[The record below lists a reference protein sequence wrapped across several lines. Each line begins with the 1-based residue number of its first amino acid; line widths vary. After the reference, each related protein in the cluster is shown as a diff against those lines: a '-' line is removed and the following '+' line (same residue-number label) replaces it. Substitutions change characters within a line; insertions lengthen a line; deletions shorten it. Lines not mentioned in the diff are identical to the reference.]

1 MDEPTN
7 KDLEAIEELHR
18 QDVAAT
24 KAGDYETLMSLM
36 DEECIVFPPDSEP
49 EDGRAYLSRFR
60 ASSDSIEPEPK
71 ILEFLQDWEEVRLL
85 GEFAY
90 EQGIVRYAV
99 RDASGAILRETQRLV
114 RLLRRQ
120 PDGEWRVLRA
130 CFGIFR
136 LHSGSLVRIIA
147 PYSLEPCL

>member
-1 MDEPTN
+1 MNEPTN

-36 DEECIVFPPDSEP
+36 DEECILFPPDSEP
-49 EDGRAYLSRFR
+49 ESGQSYLSRFR
-60 ASSDSIEPEPK
+60 ASSDSNEPEPE
-71 ILEFLQDWEEVRLL
+71 ILELVQDWEEVRLL

-90 EQGIVRYAV
+90 EQGIIRYAV

-120 PDGEWRVLRA
+120 SDGGWRVLRA
-130 CFGIFR
+130 MW
-136 LHSGSLVRIIA
+136 HA
-147 PYSLEPCL
+147 PRRASEETDEKEK

>member
-1 MDEPTN
+1 MDETTN

-36 DEECIVFPPDSEP
+36 DEQCIVFPPDSEP
-49 EDGRAYLSRFR
+49 EGGRAYLSRAL
-60 ASSDSIEPEPK
+60 ASSDSIELQPE
-71 ILEFLQDWEEVRLL
+71 ILELVQDWEEVRLL
-85 GEFAY
+85 GDFAY
-90 EQGIVRYAV
+90 EQGVVRYAV
-99 RDASGAILRETQRLV
+99 RDASGAILRETQRLM

-130 CFGIFR
+130 MW
-136 LHSGSLVRIIA
+136 HA
-147 PYSLEPCL
+147 PRRASEETDENE

>member
-36 DEECIVFPPDSEP
+36 DEECILFPPDSEP

-60 ASSDSIEPEPK
+60 ASSDSIEPEPE

-120 PDGEWRVLRA
+120 PDGRWRVLRA
-130 CFGIFR
+130 MW
-136 LHSGSLVRIIA
+136 HA
-147 PYSLEPCL
+147 PRRELEETDEKEK

>member
-1 MDEPTN
+1 MDETTN

-18 QDVAAT
+18 LDVAAT

-36 DEECIVFPPDSEP
+36 DEQCILFPPDSEP

-60 ASSDSIEPEPK
+60 ASSDSIEPEPE
-71 ILEFLQDWEEVRLL
+71 ILELVQDWEEVRLL
-85 GEFAY
+85 GDFAY

-99 RDASGAILRETQRLV
+99 WDASGAIIRETQRLM

-120 PDGEWRVLRA
+120 PDGEWQVLRA
-130 CFGIFR
+130 MW
-136 LHSGSLVRIIA
+136 HA
-147 PYSLEPCL
+147 PRRASEETDENK

>member
-36 DEECIVFPPDSEP
+36 DEECMVFPPDSEP

-60 ASSDSIEPEPK
+60 ASSDSIEPEPE
-71 ILEFLQDWEEVRLL
+71 ILELVQDWQEVRLL
-85 GEFAY
+85 GDFAY

-99 RDASGAILRETQRLV
+99 RDANGAVIRETQRLM

-120 PDGEWRVLRA
+120 PDGAWRVLRA
-130 CFGIFR
+130 MW
-136 LHSGSLVRIIA
+136 HA
-147 PYSLEPCL
+147 PRPASEETDENE

>member
-60 ASSDSIEPEPK
+60 ASTDSIEPEPE
-71 ILEFLQDWEEVRLL
+71 ILELLQDWEEVRLL
-85 GEFAY
+85 GDFAY

-99 RDASGAILRETQRLV
+99 RDAGGTILRETQRLV

-120 PDGEWRVLRA
+120 PDGGWRVLRA
-130 CFGIFR
+130 MW
-136 LHSGSLVRIIA
+136 HA
-147 PYSLEPCL
+147 PRRASEETDENE

>member
-1 MDEPTN
+1 MDETTN

-36 DEECIVFPPDSEP
+36 DEECILFPPDSEP
-49 EDGRAYLSRFR
+49 EAGQAYLSRVR
-60 ASSDSIEPEPK
+60 DSSDSIEPEPE
-71 ILEFLQDWEEVRLL
+71 ILELAQDWEEVRLL

-99 RDASGAILRETQRLV
+99 RDASGAIIRETQRLV

-120 PDGEWRVLRA
+120 PEGEWRVLRA
-130 CFGIFR
+130 IWHASSR
-136 LHSGSLVRIIA
+136 VS
-147 PYSLEPCL
+147 EETDEKE

>member
-1 MDEPTN
+1 MDETTD

-24 KAGDYETLMSLM
+24 KEGDYETLMSLM
-36 DEECIVFPPDSEP
+36 DEQCILFPPDSEP
-49 EDGRAYLSRFR
+49 EDGRVYLSRAL
-60 ASSDSIEPEPK
+60 ASSDSTELQPE
-71 ILEFLQDWEEVRLL
+71 ILELVQDWEEVRLL

-99 RDASGAILRETQRLV
+99 RDASGDILRETQRLM

-120 PDGEWRVLRA
+120 PDGGWRVLRA
-130 CFGIFR
+130 MW
-136 LHSGSLVRIIA
+136 HA
-147 PYSLEPCL
+147 PRRASEETDENE

>member
-1 MDEPTN
+1 MDKTTN

-36 DEECIVFPPDSEP
+36 DEQCVVFPPDSEP
-49 EDGRAYLSRFR
+49 EGGQAYLSRFR
-60 ASSDSIEPEPK
+60 ASSDSIEPQPE
-71 ILEFLQDWEEVRLL
+71 ILELVQDWEEVRLFDD
-85 GEFAY
+85 FAY

-99 RDASGAILRETQRLV
+99 RDANGAILRETQRLV

-120 PDGEWRVLRA
+120 PEGEWRVLRA
-130 CFGIFR
+130 MW
-136 LHSGSLVRIIA
+136 HA
-147 PYSLEPCL
+147 PRRASEETDENGGKLSTHPI

>member
-1 MDEPTN
+1 MDETTN

-36 DEECIVFPPDSEP
+36 DEQCIVFPPDSEP
-49 EDGRAYLSRFR
+49 EGGRVYLSRVL
-60 ASSDSIEPEPK
+60 ASSDSIEPQPE
-71 ILEFLQDWEEVRLL
+71 ILELVQDWEEVRLL
-85 GEFAY
+85 GDFAY
-90 EQGIVRYAV
+90 EQGIVRYTV

-120 PDGEWRVLRA
+120 PEGEWRVLRA
-130 CFGIFR
+130 IW
-136 LHSGSLVRIIA
+136 HA
-147 PYSLEPCL
+147 PRRASEETDENE

>member
-36 DEECIVFPPDSEP
+36 DEQCVVLPPDSEP
-49 EDGRAYLSRFR
+49 EGGQAYLSRAL
-60 ASSDSIEPEPK
+60 ASSDSIEPEPE
-71 ILEFLQDWEEVRLL
+71 ILELVQDWEEVRLL
-85 GEFAY
+85 GDFAY
-90 EQGIVRYAV
+90 EQGVVEYAV
-99 RDASGAILRETQRLV
+99 RDANGAIIRETQRLM

-120 PDGEWRVLRA
+120 PDGEWRVFRA
-130 CFGIFR
+130 MW
-136 LHSGSLVRIIA
+136 H
-147 PYSLEPCL
+147 EPRRASEGKNQV

>member
-1 MDEPTN
+1 MDETTN

-60 ASSDSIEPEPK
+60 ASSDSIEPEPE
-71 ILEFLQDWEEVRLL
+71 ILELLQDWEEVRLL

-99 RDASGAILRETQRLV
+99 RDASGAGGNRGGENRGKIGGHLTYFSFSLKGIKGICLPHSV
-114 RLLRRQ
+114 NKGIRLL
-120 PDGEWRVLRA
+120 
-130 CFGIFR
+130 I
-136 LHSGSLVRIIA
+136 
-147 PYSLEPCL
+147 